1 VRAKWA
7 AVWPW
12 LAVVA
17 MVALAKVPAL
27 CLPPEE
33 ADALVIFEDDAGT
46 QASAPIG
53 R

>member
-1 VRAKWA
+1 MRASWT

-17 MVALAKVPAL
+17 VLALAKVPAL
-27 CLPPEE
+27 CLEQDA
-33 ADALVIFEDDAGT
+33 ADALEIFEDGAGT
-46 QASAPIG
+46 QAAAATG